1 MDNKS
6 ELFDLKR
13 EKRELDAFLSN
24 IAEEESSVSSPLEGA
39 VQAEDKF
46 AFKTSDQGPSD
57 SKLEIP
63 GIKQEGPSVLLADKD
78 KVYTPSVNEFIPKF
92 TDTVSFDIPVQAD
105 STQEKTSSFLSL
117 DEGKRTDTSSTRVT
131 APQSVKPLE
140 SLKTMTRFDGTTKLN
155 KDVLPEMSQPKEE
168 KTFEAAETEKKI
180 DKAGP
185 YDFSPEKKGGGISR
199 WIWVLAALLIL
210 VLVGYF
216 ISSSK
221 PSLPGIGSFFKSDQ
235 KAASSSVKEINLLNV
250 RQRFVYNVTLGKN
263 IRVIEGLAEN
273 SAAYPVSNIRIAA
286 NLYNADG
293 SLLSSMESFSGN
305 VIADAKLE
313 NMDAAGLI
321 SELKQGKASG
331 DKIPPKGQT
340 PFMVIFTSEVAGVHK
355 LSVLPVD
362 FKK

>member
-13 EKRELDAFLSN
+13 EKRELDSFLSN
-24 IAEEESSVSSPLEGA
+24 ISEEEPSVSPPLEGA
-39 VQAEDKF
+39 IQEKGLS
-46 AFKTSDQGPSD
+46 AFETLDQEPSGL
-57 SKLEIP
+57 KLEIP
-63 GIKQEGPSVLLADKD
+63 AIKPDEPSVLFTDKD

-92 TDTVSFDIPVQAD
+92 TDNVSFDIPDQAD
-105 STQEKTSSFLSL
+105 STQEKASSFISL
-117 DEGKRTDTSSTRVT
+117 DEGKRTDASPTRVT
-131 APQSVKPLE
+131 VAQSVKPLE
-140 SLKTMTRFDGTTKLN
+140 SLKTMTRFDGTTRLN
-155 KDVLPEMSQPKEE
+155 KDVLPEMSQPKDE
-168 KTFEAAETEKKI
+168 KIFEAAETEKKI
-180 DKAGP
+180 DKASP

-199 WIWVLAALLIL
+199 WIWVLAVLLIL
-210 VLVGYF
+210 LLVGYF

-221 PSLPGIGSFFKSDQ
+221 PSLPGIGSFFKSGQ
-235 KAASSSVKEINLLNV
+235 KAASSSAKEINLLNV

-273 SAAYPVSNIRIAA
+273 SAVYPVSNIRIAA

-293 SLLSSMESFSGN
+293 SLLSSMESFGGN
-305 VIADAKLE
+305 VITDAKLE
-313 NMDAAGLI
+313 NLDAAGLI

-340 PFMVIFTSEVAGVHK
+340 AFMVIFTSEVAGVHK